1 MCHSAWQGDFTCA
14 CKQVVNRLKTPMV
27 SPHFCFIGGVKV
39 PQGQGSSMIHRKK
52 NDQVYKDATCLCH
65 ILWQCDF
72 TCEASFSS
80 ECCSSW
86 LFGRPASTKLFFLV
100 HLLLLAL
107 SSAPLFLECFFVGL
121 LFHFEWF
128 FWGAFSLAFLC
139 SAIVVLFLWA
149 RRGAPVS

>member
-27 SPHFCFIGGVKV
+27 SPHSCFIGGVKF

-52 NDQVYKDATCLCH
+52 NDEVYKDATCLCH

-139 SAIVVLFLWA
+139 PAIVVLFL
-149 RRGAPVS
+149 